1 MQQIDQ
7 QRMLPQRFQHGNAF
21 GKNSRQ
27 TGQTFCFPP
36 PEEISAQKISFYKQ
50 KVPGNKG
57 KVVCGRKIFILQAQ
71 KASQQSMFI
80 QKIRQPAENYRFKAQ
95 VSVIDVAKNE
105 KQDGAAKQPRFC
117 RNFSEQRAQPG
128 SQHDGKSKK
137 EQYAED
143 DF

>member
-1 MQQIDQ
+1 
-7 QRMLPQRFQHGNAF
+7 MLPQRFQYGNAF

-27 TGQTFCFPP
+27 TGQTFCLTLLEKVPANEVP
-36 PEEISAQKISFYKQ
+36 FYKQ

-105 KQDGAAKQPRFC
+105 KQDSAAKQPCFC
-117 RNFSEQRAQPG
+117 RNLSEQRTQPG
-128 SQHDGKSKK
+128 SQHDGKSQK

>member
-7 QRMLPQRFQHGNAF
+7 QGMLPQRFKHGNAF

-27 TGQTFCFPP
+27 TEQSFCL
-36 PEEISAQKISFYKQ
+36 SLLKKITANKIPFYKQ
-50 KVPGNKG
+50 KVPGNKR
-57 KVVCGRKIFILQAQ
+57 KIVCGRKVFILQAQ
-71 KASQQSMFI
+71 KSSQHSMLV
-80 QKIRQPAENYRFKAQ
+80 QKIRKPAENYIFKAE
-95 VSVIDVAKNE
+95 VSFIDVTKDE

-117 RNFSEQRAQPG
+117 RNLLEQRAQPG